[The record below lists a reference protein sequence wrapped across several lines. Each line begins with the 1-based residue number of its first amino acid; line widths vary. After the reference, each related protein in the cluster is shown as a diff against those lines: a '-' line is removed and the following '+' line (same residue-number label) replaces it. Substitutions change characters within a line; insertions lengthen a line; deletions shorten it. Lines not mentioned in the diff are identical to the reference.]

1 MEGNRRAGEDAGERA
16 AILRPVRLPAL
27 AGLILAIVALAVAR
41 RHLDAV
47 EVRGRSMAPTLLPGD
62 RLLVLR
68 ARPRVGDVVLAPD
81 PRSPTRELVK
91 RVASIGPEGVAL
103 RGDNAAA
110 STDATVPPPTVR
122 WRAIFRYWPPSRA
135 TATLDGPK
143 RLAPVDQGGEPACA
157 FPEALV
163 AG

>member
-1 MEGNRRAGEDAGERA
+1 MEGNRRPGEDAGERA
-16 AILRPVRLPAL
+16 TVLTPVRLPAL
-27 AGLILAIVALAVAR
+27 AGSLLAIAALALAR
-41 RHLDAV
+41 RRLDAV

-62 RLLVLR
+62 RLLVVR
-68 ARPRVGDVVLAPD
+68 AGPRVGDVVLAPD
-81 PRSPTRELVK
+81 PRSPARELVK
-91 RVASIGPEGVAL
+91 RVAAIGPEGVAL

-122 WRAIFRYWPPSRA
+122 WRAILRYWPPSRA
-135 TATLDGPK
+135 TATLDQPIG
-143 RLAPVDQGGEPACA
+143 LAPIDEGGEPACA